1 MNLYINGSNR
11 KQNCYQILSDL
22 KQEEDILFSLADK
35 SINYCLGCS
44 SCINGLEKFC
54 VIEDDMQELYHYMIE
69 AEKIIIATPIYMNHI
84 TGILKNVID
93 RWNPYSSHEEILKGK
108 TIYFITVGQMSEE
121 ENQEIAADIQ
131 RYFESIGEFMGF
143 RTVFLRNFSSGDV
156 ETVDDVIKET
166 PNYREIVDELKEK
179 IYEEIV

>member
-44 SCINGLEKFC
+44 SCINGLENFC
-54 VIEDDMQELYHYMIE
+54 VIEDDMQELYQSMIE

-93 RWNPYSSHEEILKGK
+93 RLNPFSNHGNLKGK
-108 TIYFITVGQMSEE
+108 KVYLFRILYYRRRHLLEFYFGSIKAKGRRRRRGVRYLRRYRQYDESSRQLCKTVTRARNKS
-121 ENQEIAADIQ
+121 N
-131 RYFESIGEFMGF
+131 YFC
-143 RTVFLRNFSSGDV
+143 NA
-156 ETVDDVIKET
+156 
-166 PNYREIVDELKEK
+166 
-179 IYEEIV
+179 